1 MIGKTKAALGYKKTM
16 EINVL
21 FFGVL
26 ADYAGV
32 RRKHYTGIESYS
44 DLKHRI
50 FDDYPGIEHYTYK
63 IAVNKTIINN
73 DPVLRDGDELAFM
86 PPFAG
91 G

>member
-1 MIGKTKAALGYKKTM
+1 M

-26 ADYAGV
+26 ADFTGV

-63 IAVNKTIINN
+63 IAVNRTIINE
-73 DPVLRDGDELAFM
+73 DPLLRNGDELAFM